1 MKKNLFIVILLPF
14 MSFSQGRVGVNTYEP
29 QGIFHVDA
37 GRDNSSPMPTTTEA
51 LNDFVVKSD
60 GKVGIG
66 TVNPTNILTII
77 GQNNADIDV
86 GMFSGTSTINSI
98 AYHNTM
104 IGGTPVAPTLVGNY
118 RSIAAFEGYA
128 YTTLGQI
135 PSGGSGVGLMGSLVI
150 RTGRTGGGELWL
162 GTSPADAGGYYYNS
176 SFDKNGNMAIGI
188 DPTLRTA
195 KTKLEVNGVISST
208 PQTLSNNGSNITSTV
223 VSVNPGNNDDDFLLP
238 NPASVPGAIIF
249 VRNISSNNT
258 AEIITPSGSI
268 INASNVGGAS
278 NFYMVGL
285 DNNVAK
291 TKTIMFISDGFNWT
305 AFKPSN

>member
-1 MKKNLFIVILLPF
+1 MKKFLLTALIIPIAA
-14 MSFSQGRVGVNTYEP
+14 FSQGRVGVNTYEP
-29 QGIFHVDA
+29 QGTFHVDA
-37 GRDNSSPMPTTTEA
+37 NRDNSSPVPTVTEA

-66 TVNPTNILTII
+66 TINPTNILTII

-104 IGGTPVAPTLVGNY
+104 IGGTPVAPALVGYN

-135 PSGGSGVGLMGSLVI
+135 PSGGSGVGLMGSLII

-188 DPTLRTA
+188 DPMIRTA

-208 PQTLSNNGSNITSTV
+208 PQTLSAYGSNIMSTV
-223 VSVNPGNNDDDFLLP
+223 VSVNPANNDDVFNLP
-238 NPASVPGAIIF
+238 DPALSPGAIIF

-258 AEIITPSGSI
+258 AQIITPTGSI

-285 DNNVAK
+285 DNNSAK
-291 TKTIMFISDGFNWT
+291 TKTVMFVSDGFNWT
-305 AFKPSN
+305 AFKPGN

>member
-104 IGGTPVAPTLVGNY
+104 IGGTPVVPTLVGNY

-188 DPTLRTA
+188 DPTVRTA
-195 KTKLEVNGVISST
+195 RTKLEVNGVISST